1 MTPMAIL
8 GVAAGMV
15 ESAMLPE
22 LGFLV
27 DARHSGGYASVYAV
41 GDLALCIGDTIGK

>member
-1 MTPMAIL
+1 MAIL
-8 GVAAGMV
+8 GIAAGMV

-41 GDLALCIGDTIGK
+41 GDLALCIGDTIGN